1 MAILEA
7 RNIEMRDEDK
17 YKQPLIEELKELHQK
32 NSTDITRREQI
43 ENQLRCA
50 RQYSD
55 AFLFN
60 VPIGVDIMAGKDFEC
75 FRINQILADFNGLT
89 VEAQLG
95 KPLAEVLPH
104 ASNILPYRRK
114 VRENG
119 QVISNREFS
128 AILPKNPEK
137 TVYLA
142 DWHFP
147 IFVNGKQKLLAL
159 L

>member
-1 MAILEA
+1 
-7 RNIEMRDEDK
+7 MRDEDRTK
-17 YKQPLIEELKELHQK
+17 EQLIEELKELRQK
-32 NSTDITRREQI
+32 GSADIIRREQI
-43 ENQLRCA
+43 ENQQRSA
-50 RQYSD
+50 RQYLD

-60 VPIGVDIMAGKDFEC
+60 LPIGVAIMVGEDFEY
-75 FRINQILADFNGLT
+75 FKINQTLADFNGLA
-89 VEAQLG
+89 VKAHLG

-128 AILPKNPEK
+128 TILPKNPEK

-142 DWHFP
+142 DWHLP
-147 IFVNGKQKLLAL
+147 TTATNTARRSILDPRHGGNGTGP
-159 L
+159 

>member
-17 YKQPLIEELKELHQK
+17 YKQPLIEELKELRQK
-32 NSTDITRREQI
+32 NSTDIVVGE
-43 ENQLRCA
+43 
-50 RQYSD
+50 
-55 AFLFN
+55 
-60 VPIGVDIMAGKDFEC
+60 DFEY

-95 KPLAEVLPH
+95 KPLAQVLPH
-104 ASNILPYRRK
+104 ARKILPYLRK
-114 VRENG
+114 IRENG
-119 QVISNREFS
+119 QVTSNREFS